1 LGYNAECTGKPFGG
15 GVRLDS
21 AQLAHRIVDL
31 AADKQASDIVML
43 DIHALTTIAD
53 YFVICSASSER
64 QSGAITDAVM
74 DTLDKDGVSALHSE
88 GVGQSGWVL
97 LDYGDVIV
105 HIFTPQQRTYYNLEK
120 LWELAVP
127 VLRIQ

>member
-1 LGYNAECTGKPFGG
+1 
-15 GVRLDS
+15 VRLDS
-21 AQLAHRIVDL
+21 VQLAHRIVDL

-43 DIHALTTIAD
+43 DIHDLTTIAD

-64 QSGAITDAVM
+64 QIGAITDGIM
-74 DTLDKDGVSALHSE
+74 DTLDKDGISPLHSE
-88 GVGQSGWVL
+88 GIGQSGWVL

-120 LWELAVP
+120 LWEPAVP